1 MFKKIIALAA
11 IISPPLFAAALA
23 VFLLSSDPAVLKV
36 CSTIGAWSLV
46 AFVISFAYIMMASAG
61 SGSGSGGGFW
71 DTPSNHHHDSSGD
84 DGDDGGC
91 GDGGDDGGD

>member
-1 MFKKIIALAA
+1 MFKNIIALAA

-36 CSTIGAWSLV
+36 CSTICAWSMV

-61 SGSGSGGGFW
+61 SGPGHSWWNGFY
-71 DTPSNHHHDSSGD
+71 N
-84 DGDDGGC
+84 DGDEDSDEDG
-91 GDGGDDGGD
+91 DSDD